1 MRFEKVDPRSVAKFV
16 SWYKRTKVAAIVE
29 EFIEANIPMAKVVYD
44 NGEYANMASAQ
55 SSLYRAIKAMHADN
69 ILCKSTGGNLYLI
82 NKLLIEDSVKL

>member
-29 EFIEANIPMAKVVYD
+29 EFIEADIPMAKIIYD
-44 NGEYANMASAQ
+44 EGEYVSVSSVQ
-55 SSLYRAIKAMHADN
+55 SSLGKAIKAMHADN
-69 ILCKSTGGNLYLI
+69 IICKSMGKDAYLI